1 MIKSCAE
8 CSQYL
13 AKEIE
18 PELPAFCLYWGEGLL
33 ITNPVCRLLKE
44 GRVPKER
51 VTTLTDLAAASPYGL
66 AGLEYFRSLKGDEA
80 CQDGGDA
87 SQGDPPKEGRHLVK
101 IKQVR
106 GYLHNFEEYRGP
118 RARLRMEILEGRD
131 SGKVFF
137 DNISLPHPK
146 ESKGMLHRRV
156 RIAHRLGLIPWGAK
170 GTVQVNWKLLAGL
183 VCWVDV
189 ATKNLGG
196 RKVLT
201 VDNYELLNN
210 DGIT

>member
-66 AGLEYFRSLKGDEA
+66 AGLEYSRSLKGDEPS
-80 CQDGGDA
+80 QESGDA
-87 SQGDPPKEGRHLVK
+87 SHGEPPGEGRHLVK
-101 IKQVR
+101 IEKVR
-106 GYLHNFEEYRGP
+106 GYLHNYEEYLGP
-118 RARLRMEILEGRD
+118 RARMWLKVLEGFD
-131 SGKVFF
+131 AGKTLV
-137 DNISLPHPK
+137 DNVGLFHPN

-156 RIAHRLGLIPWGAK
+156 RIACRLGLIPWGAK
-170 GTVQVNWKLLAGL
+170 GTVQVNWKLLEG
-183 VCWVDV
+183 VTCWVDV
-189 ATKNLGG
+189 TYKTFGG

-201 VDNYELLNN
+201 VDNYELQ
-210 DGIT
+210 

>member
-1 MIKSCAE
+1 MINSCVE
-8 CSQYL
+8 CPQYV

-33 ITNPVCRLLKE
+33 IDNPICRPLKE
-44 GRVPKER
+44 GRVPNER
-51 VTTLTDLAAASPYGL
+51 VTILTDLAAASPYGL
-66 AGLEYFRSLKGDEA
+66 AGLEYSQSLKAEEA
-80 CQDGGDA
+80 YQDGGNA
-87 SQGDPPKEGRHLVK
+87 SHGEPPGEGRHLVK
-101 IKQVR
+101 IKKVR

-118 RARLRMEILEGRD
+118 RARLRMEILEGPD
-131 SGKVFF
+131 AGKLLF

-156 RIAHRLGLIPWGAK
+156 RIACRLGLIPWGGK
-170 GTVQVNWKLLAGL
+170 GIVRVNWMLVEGV

-189 ATKNLGG
+189 AYKTFGG

-201 VDNYELLNN
+201 VDNYELQ
-210 DGIT
+210 